1 MFVSN
6 SDLKMEVKQNTIY
19 MLESS
24 FSLRAGEEKEDPKD
38 EM

>member
-1 MFVSN
+1 
-6 SDLKMEVKQNTIY
+6 MEVKQNTIY

-24 FSLRAGEEKEDPKD
+24 FSLGAGEEKEDPEG